1 MLDSKRPV
9 RGADLPPLVRRPSEA
24 ARTRRC
30 PPVDIDIEHRTEGEW
45 QVLDVAGEV
54 DLSTAPA
61 LRARIDDVVASGGR
75 RLVVDL
81 ADVSFMDS
89 SGLSVLVSGFKG
101 MREAGG
107 GMAVVC
113 PNAAIAKIF
122 SITGL
127 DRVFPVHP
135 SLREAVGA

>member
-1 MLDSKRPV
+1 M
-9 RGADLPPLVRRPSEA
+9 
-24 ARTRRC
+24 
-30 PPVDIDIEHRTEGEW
+30 
-45 QVLDVAGEV
+45 

-61 LRARIDDVVASGGR
+61 LRSRIERVVEGGSR
-75 RLVVDL
+75 RLVIDL

-107 GMAVVC
+107 HMSVVC
-113 PNAAIAKIF
+113 PNVAIAKIF

-127 DRVFPVHP
+127 DRVFSIHRSVD
-135 SLREAVGA
+135 EALSA

>member
-1 MLDSKRPV
+1 MSIAAGRAAGRARCIGPTES
-9 RGADLPPLVRRPSEA
+9 RR
-24 ARTRRC
+24 R
-30 PPVDIDIEHRTEGEW
+30 PVDIEIEHRTEGAW

-61 LRARIDDVVASGGR
+61 LRSRIDTVLDEGGR

-89 SGLSVLVSGFKG
+89 SGLSVLVSGYKG

-107 GMAVVC
+107 EMAVVC
-113 PNAAIAKIF
+113 PNVAIAKIF

-127 DRVFPVHP
+127 DRVFAIHP
-135 SLREAVGA
+135 SLDEALSA

>member
-1 MLDSKRPV
+1 MFPRVSPPR
-9 RGADLPPLVRRPSEA
+9 RGG
-24 ARTRRC
+24 
-30 PPVDIDIEHRTEGEW
+30 PPVDIDIEQRTEGAWE
-45 QVLDVAGEV
+45 VLDVSGEV
-54 DLSTAPA
+54 DLSTAPT
-61 LRARIDDVVASGGR
+61 LRARIERIVGDGAR

-107 GMAVVC
+107 QMAVVC
-113 PNAAIAKIF
+113 PNEAIAKIF

-127 DRVFPVHP
+127 DRVFSIHQ
-135 SLREAVGA
+135 SLHEAVSA

>member
-1 MLDSKRPV
+1 VPSPPPCQRWRPQV
-9 RGADLPPLVRRPSEA
+9 E
-24 ARTRRC
+24 
-30 PPVDIDIEHRTEGEW
+30 IEIERRTEGGW
-45 QVLDVAGEV
+45 DVLDVAGEV
-54 DLSTAPA
+54 DLSTAPE
-61 LRARIDDVVASGGR
+61 LRSRIEGLADDGCR

-107 GMAVVC
+107 EMAVVC
-113 PNAAIAKIF
+113 PNVSIAKIF

-127 DRVFPVHP
+127 DRVFSIHP
-135 SLREAVGA
+135 SLDEALTA

>member
-1 MLDSKRPV
+1 MTLRSSTT
-9 RGADLPPLVRRPSEA
+9 LP
-24 ARTRRC
+24 RTSA
-30 PPVDIDIEHRTEGEW
+30 PEVTPVDIEIEHRTEAVWE
-45 QVLDVAGEV
+45 VLDVAGEV

-61 LRARIDDVVASGGR
+61 LRSRIEQVVDGGAR

-89 SGLSVLVSGFKG
+89 SGLSVLVAGFKG

-107 GMAVVC
+107 EMVVVC
-113 PNAAIAKIF
+113 PNTSIAKIF

-127 DRVFPVHP
+127 DRVFSIHP
-135 SLREAVGA
+135 SLAEALSA

>member
-1 MLDSKRPV
+1 M
-9 RGADLPPLVRRPSEA
+9 RR
-24 ARTRRC
+24 RRSL
-30 PPVDIDIEHRTEGEW
+30 VDIEIERRTEGRW
-45 QVLDVAGEV
+45 DVLDVAGEV
-54 DLSTAPA
+54 DLSTAPT
-61 LRARIDDVVASGGR
+61 LRSRIEGIVDGGGR

-107 GMAVVC
+107 EMAVVC
-113 PNAAIAKIF
+113 SNVAIAKIF

-127 DRVFPVHP
+127 DRGFAIHP
-135 SLREAVGA
+135 TLGEALSA